1 MTFLS
6 TCKKHKGAIYVAAA
20 ANIGSILFG
29 FDTGVAGGVVALS
42 SFKTDFHLSSTPK
55 KLASTTGNIVALLNL
70 GAFIGALFPALL
82 SHHLGRRHLL
92 LTAGIFFLLG
102 GILQTAA
109 QPPSLAMI
117 YAGRVLAGF
126 GVGVVST
133 TAPIYVAECSP
144 KKWRGVM
151 MGAFE
156 MFLVSGG
163 MLAYWSVYG
172 CAVHLKPT
180 SRQWRTPLSLQIIL
194 AVFVMIGSLVTCES
208 PRWLAKQGRWDEAMR
223 SLCVLRGAGEGDAE
237 IVQELAEMKAQI
249 DEEVEMTDGRRLRE
263 MFKVRN
269 LQRLM
274 WGVSVAF
281 FTMWCG
287 HNAILY
293 YGPAVFKQI
302 GFTSQNSSL
311 LASGVF
317 TCIKFGSTILFLVS
331 GVQIFKR
338 KTMLM
343 VGAFFMG
350 GFLLALGAVLKS
362 YPPAA
367 GDVSG
372 SPAAKG
378 MMALIYLFVLAYSLS
393 WGPLVWVYMGEIFP
407 TRLRDYGMAVCT
419 MVVWLMNYVVS
430 KIAPIAIL
438 NIGWKTWMIFGT
450 ANIVATI
457 FSWFL
462 PETQNLS
469 LEEMDVLFGVVEEE
483 HRKRDVEININE
495 KMGTA
500 TTVETSRDYTS
511 H

>member
-6 TCKKHKGAIYVAAA
+6 TFKKHKGAISVSAA

-29 FDTGVAGGVVALS
+29 FDTGVAGGVVALQ
-42 SFKTDFHLSSTPK
+42 SFKTDFHLSTTPK
-55 KLASTTGNIVALLNL
+55 KLASTSGNIVALLNL
-70 GAFIGALFPALL
+70 GAFLGALLPALL
-82 SHHLGRRHLL
+82 SQHLGRRHLL
-92 LTAGIFFLLG
+92 LIAGFFFLIG

-109 QPPSLAMI
+109 QPPSLSMI
-117 YAGRVLAGF
+117 YGGRVLAGF

-133 TAPIYVAECSP
+133 TAPIFVAECSP
-144 KKWRGVM
+144 KKLRGVM

-172 CAVHLKPT
+172 CSLHMRPT
-180 SRQWRTPLSLQIIL
+180 SRQWRTPLSLQIVL
-194 AVFVMIGSLVTCES
+194 AVFVMAGSFMTCES
-208 PRWLAKQGRWDEAMR
+208 PRWLAKQGRWDEATKA
-223 SLCVLRGAGEGDAE
+223 LCSLRGADEGDVE
-237 IVQELAEMKAQI
+237 IVEELAEMKAQI
-249 DEEVEMTDGRRLRE
+249 DEEIALTNGRRIRE
-263 MFKVRN
+263 MLKVRN
-269 LQRLM
+269 FQRLL

-317 TCIKFGSTILFLVS
+317 TCIKFISTIVFLVS

-338 KTMLM
+338 KTMLWT
-343 VGAFFMG
+343 GAFFMG
-350 GFLLALGAVLKS
+350 GFLLALGAVLKA
-362 YPPAA
+362 YPPTT

-372 SPAAKG
+372 TPAAKG
-378 MMALIYLFVLAYSLS
+378 MMALIYLFVVAYSLS

-407 TRLRDYGMAVCT
+407 TRLRDYGMAICT
-419 MVVWLMNYVVS
+419 MMIWLMNYVVS

-450 ANIVATI
+450 LNIVATI

-462 PETQNLS
+462 PETQSLS
-469 LEEMDVLFGVVEEE
+469 LEEMDVLFRVVEEE
-483 HRKRDVEININE
+483 HRKRDVETNMNE
-495 KMGTA
+495 KMGTVTMVDA
-500 TTVETSRDYTS
+500 TRD
-511 H
+511 

>member
-1 MTFLS
+1 MTFHS
-6 TCKKHKGAIYVAAA
+6 TFRKHKVAIFVSAA

-29 FDTGVAGGVVALS
+29 FDTGVAGGVVTLQ
-42 SFKTDFHLSSTPK
+42 SFKTDFHLSTTPK
-55 KLASTTGNIVALLNL
+55 KLASTSGNIVALLNL
-70 GAFIGALFPALL
+70 GAFLGALLPAFL
-82 SHHLGRRHLL
+82 SHYLGRRHLL
-92 LTAGIFFLLG
+92 LTAGFFFLLG

-109 QPPSLAMI
+109 QPPSLSMI
-117 YAGRVLAGF
+117 YGGRVLAGF

-133 TAPIYVAECSP
+133 TAPIFVAECSP
-144 KKWRGVM
+144 KKMRGVM

-172 CAVHLKPT
+172 CSLHMRPT
-180 SRQWRTPLSLQIIL
+180 SKQWRTPLSLQIIL
-194 AVFVMIGSLVTCES
+194 AVFVMAGSLITCES
-208 PRWLAKQGRWDEAMR
+208 PRWLAKQGRWDEATKV
-223 SLCVLRGAGEGDAE
+223 LCSLRGAKESEAE
-237 IVQELAEMKAQI
+237 IVEELAEMRAQI
-249 DEEVEMTDGRRLRE
+249 DEEVALTNGRRIRE
-263 MFKVRN
+263 MLKVRN
-269 LQRLM
+269 FQRLL

-317 TCIKFGSTILFLVS
+317 TCIKFISTVIFLVS
-331 GVQIFKR
+331 
-338 KTMLM
+338 
-343 VGAFFMG
+343 AFFMG
-350 GFLLALGAVLKS
+350 GFLLALGAVLKA
-362 YPPAA
+362 YPPTV

-372 SPAAKG
+372 TPAAKG
-378 MMALIYLFVLAYSLS
+378 MMALIYLFVVAYSLS

-407 TRLRDYGMAVCT
+407 TRLRDYGMAICT
-419 MVVWLMNYVVS
+419 MMIWLMNYVVS

-438 NIGWKTWMIFGT
+438 NVGWKTWMIFGT
-450 ANIVATI
+450 LNIVATI

-469 LEEMDVLFGVVEEE
+469 LEEMDVLFRVVEPEL
-483 HRKRDVEININE
+483 RKRDVETNMNE
-495 KMGTA
+495 KMGTVTTVDA
-500 TTVETSRDYTS
+500 TTK
-511 H
+511 

>member
-6 TCKKHKGAIYVAAA
+6 TCKKHKGSIYVSAA

-109 QPPSLAMI
+109 QPPSLSMI

-180 SRQWRTPLSLQIIL
+180 SRQWRTPLSLQIVL
-194 AVFVMIGSLVTCES
+194 AVFVMLGSLATSES
-208 PRWLAKQGRWDEAMR
+208 PRWLAKQGRWDEATR
-223 SLCVLRGAGEGDAE
+223 SLCVLRGAGEGDVE
-237 IVQELAEMKAQI
+237 IVEELAEMKAQI
-249 DEEVEMTDGRRLRE
+249 DEEVEMTDGRRLGE

-350 GFLLALGAVLKS
+350 GFLLALGAVLKA
-362 YPPAA
+362 YPPGA
-367 GDVSG
+367 GDVS
-372 SPAAKG
+372 
-378 MMALIYLFVLAYSLS
+378 MALIYLFVVAYSLS

-407 TRLRDYGMAVCT
+407 TRLRDYGMAICS
-419 MVVWLMNYVVS
+419 MMVWLMNYV
-430 KIAPIAIL
+430 
-438 NIGWKTWMIFGT
+438 IFGT
-450 ANIVATI
+450 ANILATI
-457 FSWFL
+457 F
-462 PETQNLS
+462 S
-469 LEEMDVLFGVVEEE
+469 LEEMDVLFRVVEEE
-483 HRKRDVEININE
+483 HRKRDVENNINE
-495 KMGTA
+495 KLGTV
-500 TTVETSRDYTS
+500 TTVETSRG
-511 H
+511 